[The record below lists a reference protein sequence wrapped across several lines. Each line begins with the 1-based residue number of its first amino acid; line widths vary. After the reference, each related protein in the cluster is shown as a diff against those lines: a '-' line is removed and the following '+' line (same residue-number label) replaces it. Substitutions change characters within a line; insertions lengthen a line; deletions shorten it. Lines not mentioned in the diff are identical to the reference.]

1 MKYFARKMSGK
12 IQGGGYKNIKSYG
25 MIPNHLQ
32 IVVTDSDNVTLPSD
46 WIIINEIPERMYCL
60 YDLMWTRNGKK
71 VIGTPDMAFPDRQV
85 YGQVKFKLKRSK
97 NVITQAT
104 VNYSDAQQELR
115 TEAWK
120 WWIPNIWAKDKL
132 RMGLATQEEIDL
144 INDEMDEKFDPDDI
158 KDNIFKKY
166 FEYDH
171 IAPTMYEPK
180 FKTVTYE
187 NSLLLDSDRKQ
198 YLQALNDPEALQAYL
213 DSWHEKRPVK

>member
-1 MKYFARKMSGK
+1 
-12 IQGGGYKNIKSYG
+12 
-25 MIPNHLQ
+25 
-32 IVVTDSDNVTLPSD
+32 
-46 WIIINEIPERMYCL
+46 
-60 YDLMWTRNGKK
+60 
-71 VIGTPDMAFPDRQV
+71 
-85 YGQVKFKLKRSK
+85 
-97 NVITQAT
+97 
-104 VNYSDAQQELR
+104 
-115 TEAWK
+115 
-120 WWIPNIWAKDKL
+120 
-132 RMGLATQEEIDL
+132 MGLATQEEIDL
-144 INDEMDEKFDPDDI
+144 INDEMDKKFDPDDI